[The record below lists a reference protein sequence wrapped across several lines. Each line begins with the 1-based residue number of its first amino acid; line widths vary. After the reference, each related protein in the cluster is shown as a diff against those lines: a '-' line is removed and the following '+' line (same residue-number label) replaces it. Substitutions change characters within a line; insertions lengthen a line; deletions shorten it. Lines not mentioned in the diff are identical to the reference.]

1 MNDIF
6 QTSQKTILKQ
16 IITILISIIIMTTIG
31 FIIYQS
37 ISQDMQNIVEKNKRL
52 TKQYYGLSETLSQYE
67 KNSETR
73 LTKLE
78 NNSSGLWKANNNRQD
93 EIAFLETRVVT
104 AQQGLNRIAYVFLR
118 SLDYDEEAAWQ
129 MANEIAL
136 NPTVDCWD
144 TIVDYIPVDVEAI
157 QQDLAFT
164 ALVAKVDAL
173 SFDIQDNKGEINAT
187 NARINFLVEHQEEAI
202 NKFLK
207 EHSTWLTGLILKTD
221 D

>member
-78 NNSSGLWKANNNRQD
+78 NNR
-93 EIAFLETRVVT
+93 
-104 AQQGLNRIAYVFLR
+104 Y
-118 SLDYDEEAAWQ
+118 LDKK
-129 MANEIAL
+129 IS
-136 NPTVDCWD
+136 
-144 TIVDYIPVDVEAI
+144 I
-157 QQDLAFT
+157 
-164 ALVAKVDAL
+164 
-173 SFDIQDNKGEINAT
+173 
-187 NARINFLVEHQEEAI
+187 
-202 NKFLK
+202 
-207 EHSTWLTGLILKTD
+207 
-221 D
+221 